1 MPRPPRPTT
10 PRLAPI
16 GEPTPEQAEVLAKAG
31 ARPGRRAIN
40 IFTTMVRNRRVA
52 NRAVILGGAF
62 LGKGTIAG
70 RDREIVILRVG
81 HNASAEY
88 EFGQHTVIGRREG
101 LTDAEIADLASDEL
115 TGQWSNADR
124 TLVAMADELCSVDCV
139 SDATWTALAERYSD
153 EQLVE
158 LLMLAGYYRMISGF
172 LNSTGVQLDDG
183 VPGWPGGTS

>member
-31 ARPGRRAIN
+31 AGPGRRAIN

-52 NRAVILGGAF
+52 NRAVLLGGAF
-62 LGKGTIAG
+62 LGKGTIGG
-70 RDREIVILRVG
+70 REREIVILRVG

-101 LTDAEIADLASDEL
+101 LTDAEIADLASAEI
-115 TGQWSNADR
+115 GSAWSGDDR
-124 TLVAMADELCSVDCV
+124 ALIAMADELCAADCV
-139 SDATWTALAERYSD
+139 SDATWATLAERYTD

-172 LNSTGVQLDDG
+172 LNSTGVQLDGG
-183 VPGWPGGTS
+183 VPGWPDGTA